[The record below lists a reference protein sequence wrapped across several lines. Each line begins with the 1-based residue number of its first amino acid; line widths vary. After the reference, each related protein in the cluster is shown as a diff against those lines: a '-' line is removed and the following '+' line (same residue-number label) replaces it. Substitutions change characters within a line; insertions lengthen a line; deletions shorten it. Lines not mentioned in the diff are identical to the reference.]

1 MEPTQNQTPN
11 TAPSGQSS
19 SGFLKQI
26 EDEIGKVYSKISV
39 HLPAGLKEFIVH
51 YGPWITLILMV
62 IAIPA
67 ILLALGISAVAIPA
81 ISMYAGAQ
89 TGGMYFV
96 GGLITLFALV
106 LEAMALP
113 GLFKRQLSGWR
124 LLLYSILVSAVG
136 NLLSMNLGGL
146 IIGTALSL
154 YVLYEVKSYYK

>member
-11 TAPSGQSS
+11 SAPVSQ
-19 SGFLKQI
+19 GFLSQI
-26 EDEIGKVYSKISV
+26 ENEIGKVYAKITF

-67 ILLALGISAVAIPA
+67 VLLALGLSAVAIPA
-81 ISMYAGAQ
+81 VTMYSGAKV
-89 TGGMYFV
+89 GGMFFV
-96 GGLITLFALV
+96 SGIIALFALI
-106 LEAMALP
+106 LEAIALP
-113 GLFKRQLSGWR
+113 GLFKRQIGGWR
-124 LLLYSILVSAVG
+124 LLFYSVLVSAVG